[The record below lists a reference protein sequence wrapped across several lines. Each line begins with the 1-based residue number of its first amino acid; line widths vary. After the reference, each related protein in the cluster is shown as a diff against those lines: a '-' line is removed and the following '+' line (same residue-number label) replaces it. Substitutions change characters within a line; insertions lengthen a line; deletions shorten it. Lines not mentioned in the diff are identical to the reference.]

1 MYRTLKS
8 VGLLVALLGS
18 TSTVSY
24 AQTAEIPT
32 IPSEGVVQR
41 LENNVVPPALKYLMD
56 NGVKLTYLGDAGG
69 LMGYL
74 GESPSGTVQ
83 TFYLAPDGNHIIAGV
98 LFKSGGVNVTGVQM
112 YDMKNR
118 FEAAKKM
125 AEGVSE
131 ELSQMSPQS
140 SIEPKITSGLTE
152 VTPTQI
158 QNGEAAIVTKD
169 KYLSDKNLDDFKVDI
184 DKVAWFSVGASD
196 APVLYMLA
204 DPNCPFCH
212 NAWKELRP
220 MIMAREISVRVI
232 LVAGLEGSEP
242 EAISILSRDE
252 PGRAWFAGEG
262 STDSMPVAPP
272 PSSSSSKYQEAV
284 KYLKT
289 NTEFMD
295 RYELDATPYFFTF
308 DADGVLYESRGW
320 PREKDVFFS
329 ILRGQ

>member
-1 MYRTLKS
+1 MKNNVKL
-8 VGLLVALLGS
+8 ALIVSGVMISS
-18 TSTVSY
+18 TYSLS
-24 AQTAEIPT
+24 AQTAEISNL
-32 IPSEGVVQR
+32 PSGGVIQR
-41 LENNVVPPALKYLMD
+41 LENDVIPPALKYLMD

-69 LMGYL
+69 LAGYL

-83 TFYLAPDGNHIIAGV
+83 TFYLAPDGSHVIAGV
-98 LFKSGGVNVTGVQM
+98 LFRNGGVNVTGVQM
-112 YDMKNR
+112 YDMKSR

-125 AEGVSE
+125 AEGVSD
-131 ELSQMSPQS
+131 ELSTIQPQS
-140 SIEPKITSGLTE
+140 LIEPKITAGLTE
-152 VTPTQI
+152 VTPLQI
-158 QNGEAAIVTKD
+158 QNGDAAIVTKD
-169 KYLSDKNLDDFKVDI
+169 KYLSDKNLDDFNSDI

-242 EAISILSRDE
+242 EALSILSRDE

-262 STDSMPVAPP
+262 STASMPVAPP
-272 PSSSSSKYQEAV
+272 PNSGSSEYQEAV
-284 KYLKT
+284 KYLRT
-289 NTEFMD
+289 NTEFMNK
-295 RYELDATPYFFTF
+295 YELDATPYFFTI
-308 DADGVLYESRGW
+308 DKEGVLYESRGW

-329 ILRGQ
+329 ILRD